1 MSNVVGFL
9 EALSLDARALSEA
22 DYRQAV
28 EQTGFDAVTRQA
40 LLTRD
45 PATLNAVLGARA
57 TVMAFVFPAEDEPDT
72 EQPDTDDPDREPKE
86 GDHESHNA
94 TLAA

>member
-1 MSNVVGFL
+1 MSKVVDFL

-22 DYRQAV
+22 DYQKAV
-28 EQTGFDAVTRQA
+28 EQADFDAATRQA
-40 LLTRD
+40 LLARD
-45 PATLNAVLGARA
+45 PGTLNAVLAGRA
-57 TVMAFVFPAEDEPDT
+57 TVLAFIFPAEDEPDT
-72 EQPDTDDPDREPKE
+72 QQPDPDEPDREPKE

>member
-1 MSNVVGFL
+1 MSNVVDFL

-28 EQTGFDAVTRQA
+28 EQTGFDAATRQA
-40 LLTRD
+40 LLARD
-45 PATLNAVLGARA
+45 PATLNAVLAGRTA
-57 TVMAFVFPAEDEPDT
+57 VLAFIFPAEDEPDT

-86 GDHESHNA
+86 GEHESHNA
-94 TLAA
+94 NLAA